1 MNENQRYQIKRTT
14 VDAYILYCLMD
25 GKIHKREELA
35 SKADISTRS
44 VQRSI
49 ERLGVYF
56 TIHTFRG
63 GERKGGIFLDPRHLY
78 YNITKER
85 EM

>member
-1 MNENQRYQIKRTT
+1 MNENQRYQIRRTT

-35 SKADISTRS
+35 SRADISTRS
-44 VQRSI
+44 VQRST

-56 TIHTFRG
+56 IIHTFRG
-63 GERKGGIFLDPRHLY
+63 GETKGGIYLDERFIY
-78 YNITKER
+78 YNITKEK
-85 EM
+85 

>member
-1 MNENQRYQIKRTT
+1 MNENQRYQIRRTT

-35 SKADISTRS
+35 SRADISTRS

-56 TIHTFRG
+56 IIHTFRC
-63 GERKGGIFLDPRHLY
+63 GETKGGIYLDERFIY
-78 YNITKER
+78 YNITKEK
-85 EM
+85 